1 MSINA
6 PKVSPSQASEIL
18 MAHAIGQIKLAIES
32 ADKPID
38 SFNALRHLPIYLW
51 GVYAASKSS
60 IVKQLIP
67 KLAAHFDKPVGL
79 LDVRLSQFDA
89 VDTRGIPYIRDQHD
103 PLDMAGD
110 DALKAVGLGPRKTT
124 EWSTPSWLPDVLRDG
139 PFGIL
144 FLDEIQLACMSV
156 KNAGYQLLNEFRL
169 GDYILPAGWF
179 VVAASNR
186 PNDGAGV
193 SGRMDAAISTRFKMH
208 LDVVPSAAETTEY
221 FQDIGVRP
229 EVIAFL
235 KFRGEAAGDQAGLIH
250 EFPNGGTAKDKVAI
264 ATPRTWESV
273 SDILDDGLPVDLE
286 HIAIEGAIGAGAAG
300 EFVAFLRTMRNLPD
314 IGMFLSDPHNVPL
327 PNEITTQYAV
337 TAALAARVTADNLG
351 NGVTVVSRINNEL
364 LEVFWI
370 LATRR
375 DPDLKASPEYVAHKA
390 TH

>member
-6 PKVSPSQASEIL
+6 PKVSPSQAASML
-18 MAHAIGQIKLAIES
+18 LAHAISQLSGGK
-32 ADKPID
+32 
-38 SFNALRHLPIYLW
+38 RHLPVYLW
-51 GVYAASKSS
+51 GTYGVGKSA
-60 IVKQLIP
+60 IVKQMIT
-67 KLAAHFDKPVGL
+67 KLRDHFDAPIGL
-79 LDVRLSQFDA
+79 IDARLSQLDA
-89 VDTRGIPYIRDQHD
+89 VDTRGIPTIEDG
-103 PLDMAGD
+103 LTSF
-110 DALKAVGLGPRKTT
+110 ALPA
-124 EWSTPSWLPDVLRDG
+124 WLPYAHRDG
-139 PFGIL
+139 DRGVL
-144 FLDEIQLACMSV
+144 FLDEIQLGSQSV
-156 KNAGYQLLNEFRL
+156 KAAAYQLLNERRL
-169 GDYILPAGWF
+169 GDYLLPDGWT

-193 SGRMDAAISTRFKMH
+193 SGRMDAAISTRFKYH
-208 LDVVPSAAETTEY
+208 LDVTPSADETTDY

-273 SDILDDGLPVDLE
+273 SDILDDGMAADLE

-390 TH
+390 TY

>member
-6 PKVSPSQASEIL
+6 SKVSPSQASEML
-18 MAHAIGQIKLAIES
+18 LAHAISQLSGGKRH
-32 ADKPID
+32 KPV
-38 SFNALRHLPIYLW
+38 YLW
-51 GVYAASKSS
+51 GTYGVGKSS
-60 IVKQLIP
+60 IVKQLIT
-67 KLAAHFDKPVGL
+67 KISAHFDKPVGL

-89 VDTRGIPYIRDQHD
+89 VDTRGIPYIRDQRD
-103 PLDMAGD
+103 ALDAVGNDEMAGMSD
-110 DALKAVGLGPRKTT
+110 EVKRAAYQLLSAGPSKTT
-124 EWSTPSWLPDVLRDG
+124 EWSTPSWLPNVARDG
-139 PFGIL
+139 EFGIL
-144 FLDEIQLACMSV
+144 FLDEIQLACQSV

-179 VVAASNR
+179 VIAASNR

-193 SGRMDAAISTRFKMH
+193 SGRMDAAVSTRFKYH
-208 LDVVPSAAETTEY
+208 LDVMPSAAETTDY

-273 SDILDDGLPVDLE
+273 SDILDDGMAADLE

-300 EFVAFLRTMRNLPD
+300 EFIAFLRTMRNLPD

-337 TAALAARVTADNLG
+337 TAALAARVTADSLG

>member
-6 PKVSPSQASEIL
+6 SKVSPSQASEML
-18 MAHAIGQIKLAIES
+18 LAHAISQLSGGKRH
-32 ADKPID
+32 KPV
-38 SFNALRHLPIYLW
+38 YLW
-51 GVYAASKSS
+51 GTYGVGKSS
-60 IVKQLIP
+60 IVKQLIT
-67 KLAAHFDKPVGL
+67 KLSAHLDKPVGL

-89 VDTRGIPYIRDQHD
+89 VDTRGIPYIRDQR
-103 PLDMAGD
+103 
-110 DALKAVGLGPRKTT
+110 DALDTVGNDEIAGMSDEVRRAAYQLLSAGPRKTT
-124 EWSTPSWLPDVLRDG
+124 EWSTPSWLPNVARDG
-139 PFGIL
+139 EFGIL
-144 FLDEIQLACMSV
+144 FLDEIQLACQSV

-179 VVAASNR
+179 VIAASNR

-193 SGRMDAAISTRFKMH
+193 SGRMDAAISTRFKYH
-208 LDVVPSAAETTEY
+208 LDVMPSAAETTDY

-364 LEVFWI
+364 LEVFWL

-390 TH
+390 TY